1 MVRAL
6 RFALLSAALFA
17 AGCALIVEPFEER
30 YLFRSR
36 PVGPERFSSIVAQN
50 EGVEEVRITAPDGV
64 TLHGLLKRAAGAKP
78 GVRYPL
84 VIVFGGARRETSWM
98 LSWTAK
104 APEWG
109 WLLVNYRGYGLSEGK
124 GSELTLR
131 DDARLIYDWAVA
143 RPDMD
148 AGNIVVM
155 GRSLGSYVAI
165 ALATAR
171 PVRGV
176 VLTTPFDSLAAIGER
191 RYPFL
196 PLQTL
201 VGERY
206 NSIAVAPSIDKP
218 ALFLLAE
225 NDDVTPLEHGE
236 ALARAWGGPKRV
248 QVLKNAGHRGVEY
261 HADYWSELS
270 RFLGSLA
277 SPSVR

>member
-1 MVRAL
+1 MVPAL
-6 RFALLSAALFA
+6 RIGLAAAALVA
-17 AGCALIVEPFEER
+17 SGCALIVEPFEER
-30 YLFRSR
+30 FLFRSR
-36 PVGPERFSSIVAQN
+36 AVGPERFASIVAQDP
-50 EGVEEVRITAPDGV
+50 GVAEVRLPTPDGV
-64 TLHGLLKRAAGAKP
+64 TLHGLLKRAPGAKP
-78 GVRYPL
+78 GERYPL

-104 APEWG
+104 QRDWG

-124 GSELTLR
+124 GSEQSLL

-143 RPDMD
+143 RPDID
-148 AGNIVVM
+148 TGNIVVM

-165 ALATAR
+165 ALANVR

-176 VLTTPFDSLAAIGER
+176 VLTTPFDSIAALGER
-191 RYPFL
+191 RYPLL
-196 PLQTL
+196 PLQLL
-201 VGERY
+201 VGDRY

-236 ALARAWGGPKRV
+236 ALAKAWGGPKRV

-270 RFLGSLA
+270 RFLGSL
-277 SPSVR
+277 R